1 MMFCVLRMSAT
12 GVLLLAL
19 LAIHSFTPG
28 DAHRWLHRYFR
39 PRRCVL
45 QTVNAVCRVAAD
57 PGTTEQV
64 SGTIRLSQTLNYCTY
79 RPTPLRIDLELQG
92 FMTNDTVVLHG
103 FRAHTLGDLSNGCAS
118 LGEHYNPFGTNH
130 GGPNCTVG
138 HVGDFGNIMEEA
150 DGTVNTT
157 ITDTVARLFGTN
169 SLIGRSLVIRGATDD
184 LGDAGPRVG
193 CCVIG
198 RGESPPTTVVWGK

>member
-19 LAIHSFTPG
+19 VAIHSVTPG
-28 DAHRWLHRYFR
+28 DAHRWFHRYFR

-45 QTVNAVCRVAAD
+45 QTVNAVCRVASD

-79 RPTPLRIDLELQG
+79 RPSPLRIDLELQG

-103 FRAHTLGDLSNGCAS
+103 FHAHTLGDLSNGCAS
-118 LGEHYNPFGTNH
+118 LGEPFNPFGTNH
-130 GGPNCTVG
+130 GGPNCTASFV
-138 HVGDFGNIMEEA
+138 MEQA

-157 ITDTVARLFGTN
+157 IFDGVARLFGSN

-184 LGDAGPRVG
+184 PGAGAVDGNSGPRIG

-198 RGESPPTTVVWGK
+198 RGQNPPRTVVWGK